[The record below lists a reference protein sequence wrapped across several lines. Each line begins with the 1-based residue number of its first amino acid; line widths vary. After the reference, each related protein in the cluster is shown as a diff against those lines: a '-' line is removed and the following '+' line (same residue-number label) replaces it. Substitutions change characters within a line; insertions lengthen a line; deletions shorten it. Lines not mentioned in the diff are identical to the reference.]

1 MASSIVLIKAL
12 LVAVALN
19 GLNAFGIDT
28 GLFVGANVGVTV
40 GPVGR
45 VVGVIVGG
53 GMEGEAVGPACS
65 AQEPSFRG
73 ICNKEVVV
81 PAGSPVILLGT
92 ESHRRAVLI

>member
-12 LVAVALN
+12 LVAAALN

-53 GMEGEAVGPACS
+53 GMEGEAVGP
-65 AQEPSFRG
+65 
-73 ICNKEVVV
+73 VVV
-81 PAGSPVILLGT
+81 VGASVRSAVGT
-92 ESHRRAVLI
+92 TTEINQNE